1 MHPRI
6 LATSVTLPLE
16 ILRAAAQTQRRP
28 DAVNVRFFA
37 ADPGPLTV
45 DSGVTFD
52 TLPLPPRLDAD
63 VVLVPAIWRNPRWA
77 ERHCPQH
84 SELIGGAIDAG
95 ATVCAVGSGSFL
107 VAASGRLDGG
117 AATTHWRW
125 FDRFARAFPRV
136 ELRRDHVITQHHR
149 VFCAGSVNS
158 IADLMVYLVREWFSD
173 AIATAVENQF
183 SPEIRQAFAPSALPG
198 SAPAHSDELIHE
210 LQLHLASQLR
220 DPPAVA
226 AMAARLG
233 VTQRTLQRRFRRA
246 TGLSPGAYIKR
257 LRLREARALLQHSNL
272 AVSEVAWTVGYND
285 RSRFAADFRI
295 DYGVT
300 PKHYREAVRG
310 KTFRVADPL
319 DPAP

>member
-1 MHPRI
+1 MHPRV

-16 ILRAAAQTQRRP
+16 ILRAAAQTQGRP
-28 DAVNVRFFA
+28 DAVSARFH
-37 ADPGPLTV
+37 ADTPGPLAV
-45 DSGVTFD
+45 DSGVTFA
-52 TLPLPPRLDAD
+52 TSPLPQRLDAD

-77 ERHCPQH
+77 ERHCPRH
-84 SELIGGAIDAG
+84 SELIGGAIDRG

-117 AATTHWRW
+117 TATTHWRW
-125 FDRFARAFPRV
+125 FDRFAGAFPRV
-136 ELRRDHVITQHHR
+136 QLRRDHLITQHRR

-173 AIATAVENQF
+173 ATATAVENQF
-183 SPEIRQAFAPSALPG
+183 SPEIRQAFAPSSLSG
-198 SAPAHSDELIHE
+198 SAPLHGDELVHE
-210 LQLHLASQLR
+210 LQLQLASQLR
-220 DPPAVA
+220 DPPAA
-226 AMAARLG
+226 SEMATRLG

-246 TGLSPGAYIKR
+246 TGLSPGAYLKR

-272 AVSEVAWTVGYND
+272 AVSEVAWAVGYND

-300 PKHYREAVRG
+300 PKRYREAVRG
-310 KTFRVADPL
+310 KTFRIGEPQVPQA
-319 DPAP
+319 